1 MFLSGHTETVR
12 QEWQLEK
19 CVIVKS
25 EVLGMFASERSS
37 FHPCFC
43 EWMCIYCSVTALAM
57 GNQLTYE
64 FTMRFLVTK
73 QVIYVFVLC
82 VFFLT
87 ERRFKKTVFAGGRGL
102 PLCQKWVPTPTPEF
116 WTLLCAEC
124 QSGRYGS
131 CMCFSDVET
140 NLINVPNLKFHPKGK
155 QTWKH
160 QIKQENSLHWSG
172 CCWVLVHF
180 KWSEDTVYKDH

>member
-1 MFLSGHTETVR
+1 MCYCKVR
-12 QEWQLEK
+12 
-19 CVIVKS
+19 S
-25 EVLGMFASERSS
+25 LGYV
-37 FHPCFC
+37 C
-43 EWMCIYCSVTALAM
+43 EWKVIISSMLLWVNVHLLQCYCL
-57 GNQLTYE
+57 GNGKSAHIWIHYE
-64 FTMRFLVTK
+64 IFGYQTGD
-73 QVIYVFVLC
+73 LC
-82 VFFLT
+82 VCIMCFFLT